1 MTDAE
6 RYRQMMEQEEPPAH
20 LQDDV
25 LLRVAQL
32 RREEASRD
40 KTPFRATRPSVTRRS
55 HTTARRQPVPLLAK
69 LGAGLAAACLVIGA
83 ILVAPVLTSHT
94 QYSSLAD
101 TFGLA
106 LYANADEPGQAV
118 AIATDESGIVPH
130 GGMGGFNVLTIL
142 YAVNLTTVG
151 DNIETV
157 TYKLDGE
164 DVCFEVYSL
173 RKTDVGTWA
182 HDKAELSQ
190 EFTVDYHN
198 QHPEDSFPLIN
209 VNVAPP
215 EERASQERRSELH
228 DRAENADADE
238 RAAIDEELRALEAE
252 DIARD
257 QANWAQ
263 FENPSEREKAS
274 TKNLF
279 YAEVDAAHKLE
290 QATLIVQ
297 ATFSDGSAAE
307 KRYRIAPIDDFEWT
321 LLKRWEAQGQ
331 PEDDPR
337 LTAPLFTITELD

>member
-1 MTDAE
+1 MKTSHVLKKSACIALSAALLL
-6 RYRQMMEQEEPPAH
+6 PAVPAFAADGTTKDETVYVFLNPDGTVTSQTVSSWVH
-20 LQDDV
+20 SDGGIRSV
-25 LLRVAQL
+25 
-32 RREEASRD
+32 REEVALQNIRNVKNAAAPQLDGGVLTWDMDGNDAYYTGTSD
-40 KTPFRATRPSVTRRS
+40 KTPPVT
-55 HTTARRQPVPLLAK
+55 
-69 LGAGLAAACLVIGA
+69 AAI
-83 ILVAPVLTSHT
+83 S
-94 QYSSLAD
+94 
-101 TFGLA
+101 
-106 LYANADEPGQAV
+106 
-118 AIATDESGIVPH
+118 
-130 GGMGGFNVLTIL
+130 
-142 YAVNLTTVG
+142 
-151 DNIETV
+151 
-157 TYKLDGE
+157 YKLDGE